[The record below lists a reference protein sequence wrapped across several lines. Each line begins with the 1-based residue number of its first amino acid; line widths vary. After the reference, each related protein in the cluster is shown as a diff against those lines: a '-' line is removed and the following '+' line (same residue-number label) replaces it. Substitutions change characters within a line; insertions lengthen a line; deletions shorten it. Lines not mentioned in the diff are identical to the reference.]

1 MSRIKKILVSF
12 VQNLLNNGETDSNV
26 NDAVLLEAV
35 EEEIVEEEP
44 KITEETE
51 VSNDPDEKELDRL
64 EELLKKALFGKEK
77 KEKPAPVM
85 YILNSGQDQWFYNP
99 NSRSMVRVPGG
110 SQLVVTDPEPDDNGR
125 VLCYCDSG
133 YILVPEEEISPLGY
147 N

>member
-1 MSRIKKILVSF
+1 M
-12 VQNLLNNGETDSNV
+12 
-26 NDAVLLEAV
+26 LLETV

-44 KITEETE
+44 ENIEETV

-64 EELLKKALFGKEK
+64 EELLKKALFGKDK
-77 KEKPAPVM
+77 KEKPTPVM

-125 VLCYCDSG
+125 VLCYRDFG

>member
-1 MSRIKKILVSF
+1 MSRIKKMLVSF

-26 NDAVLLEAV
+26 NDAVLLRAA

-51 VSNDPDEKELDRL
+51 VSSDPDEKELDRL
-64 EELLKKALFGKEK
+64 EELLQKALFGKEK
-77 KEKPAPVM
+77 KEKPTPVM

-110 SQLVVTDPEPDDNGR
+110 SQLVVTDPAPDDNGR

-133 YILVPEEEISPLGY
+133 YILIPEEEISPLGY